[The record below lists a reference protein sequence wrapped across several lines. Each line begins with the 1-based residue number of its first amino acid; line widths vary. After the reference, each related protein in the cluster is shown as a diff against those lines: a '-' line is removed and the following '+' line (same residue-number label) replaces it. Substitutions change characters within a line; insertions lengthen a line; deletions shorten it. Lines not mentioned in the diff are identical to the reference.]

1 MEYMTF
7 ERILYFENKLSAKL
21 ITVEARI
28 ILMCV
33 DGPKSAGE
41 LYEHC
46 SCSYATFYN
55 TLKRMTEAELVS
67 YEVSTE
73 DKRVKVYS
81 IGPSAYDALRDLQE
95 SLIQTRF
102 NAPKAAKAG

>member
-1 MEYMTF
+1 MEYMAYD
-7 ERILYFENKLSAKL
+7 RILYFESKLSVKL

-41 LYEHC
+41 LYENC
-46 SCSYATFYN
+46 ACSYATFYN
-55 TLKRMTEAELVS
+55 TLKRMTDAELVS
-67 YEVSTE
+67 FEVSAE

-81 IGPSAYDALRDLQE
+81 IGPSALDALRDLQE
-95 SLIQTRF
+95 SLIRTQF
-102 NAPKAAKAG
+102 NAPRAAKAG

>member
-7 ERILYFENKLSAKL
+7 DRILYFENKLSAKL

-33 DGPKSAGE
+33 EGPKSAGE
-41 LYEHC
+41 LYESC

-55 TLKRMTEAELVS
+55 TLKRMSDAELVS
-67 YEVSTE
+67 FEVSTE

-81 IGPSAYDALRDLQE
+81 IGPNALDALRELQT
-95 SLIQTRF
+95 SRIQTRF
-102 NAPKAAKAG
+102 DSPKAARAG

>member
-1 MEYMTF
+1 MEYMAF
-7 ERILYFENKLSAKL
+7 DRILYFESKLSVKF

-33 DGPKSAGE
+33 DGPKSAGD
-41 LYEHC
+41 LYENC

-55 TLKRMTEAELVS
+55 TLKRMTDAGLVS
-67 YEVSTE
+67 FEVSAE

-81 IGPSAYDALRDLQE
+81 IGPSALDALSDLQE
-95 SLIQTRF
+95 SLIRNQFKT
-102 NAPKAAKAG
+102 PKIAKAG